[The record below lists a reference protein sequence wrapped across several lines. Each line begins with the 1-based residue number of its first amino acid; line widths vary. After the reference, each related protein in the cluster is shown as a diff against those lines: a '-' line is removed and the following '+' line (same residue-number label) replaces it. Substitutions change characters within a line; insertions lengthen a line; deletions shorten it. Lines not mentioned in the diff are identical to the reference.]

1 MMLEVCKK
9 DFEALIKRFKMQRE
23 YDKKEGE
30 GR

>member
-9 DFEALIKRFKMQRE
+9 DFEALIQRFKMQRE
-23 YDKKEGE
+23 YERKGE